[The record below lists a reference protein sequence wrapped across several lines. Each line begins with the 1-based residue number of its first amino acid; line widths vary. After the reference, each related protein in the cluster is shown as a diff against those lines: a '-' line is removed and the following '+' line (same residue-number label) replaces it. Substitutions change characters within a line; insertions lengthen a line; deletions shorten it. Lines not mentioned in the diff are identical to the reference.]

1 MSDDAPRSPSARGP
15 AWQRAIDFGVD
26 VSLLEE
32 NLRLTPEQRLA
43 HLLAMQRRFDAIH
56 GTARARPPEGSTHAP
71 AVERPG
77 VRVSRTRP
85 RSSPC

>member
-1 MSDDAPRSPSARGP
+1 MSVEAPRTHGP

-43 HLLAMQRRFDAIH
+43 NLVAMQRLFDAIH
-56 GTARARPPEGSTHAP
+56 GTVPTRPPEAFPGAKP
-71 AVERPG
+71 AE
-77 VRVSRTRP
+77 TR
-85 RSSPC
+85 